1 MGLKERLEKLE
12 REVKGINSEQEGAII
27 IVTEYTQSEEDKRLM
42 EKHQEEALEKL
53 KEYPN
58 AKIAIVMATPKG
70 WIIELPEHGLK
81 VKSSDDFIPFNQ
93 S

>member
-27 IVTEYTQSEEDKRLM
+27 IVTEYTQSEEDKKLQ
-42 EKHQEEALEKL
+42 EKHKEEALEKL

-58 AKIAIVMATPKG
+58 AKWVIAIVDPKG
-70 WIIELPEHGLK
+70 WKLQLPEYGLE
-81 VKSSDDFIPFNQ
+81 VKSNGEVTRYK
-93 S
+93 